1 MELSISDWISD
12 VCSSDLGRGERAL
25 PDSAWPGAAHAAR
38 PCADARWLRLPWPRR
53 AAQPGA
59 ARPAGR
65 RAARGGRDVSA
76 QAASALSGRV
86 EHGEH
91 RYPVRVFYEDT
102 DAGGIVYH
110 ARYLHFAERSEEHT
124 SELQSLM
131 RISYAVF

>member
-1 MELSISDWISD
+1 MRISDWSSD
-12 VCSSDLGRGERAL
+12 VCSSDL
-25 PDSAWPGAAHAAR
+25 DSAGPGAAHAAR

-110 ARYLHFAERSEEHT
+110 ARYLHFAERARSEARSVGEECVST
-124 SELQSLM
+124 W
-131 RISYAVF
+131 